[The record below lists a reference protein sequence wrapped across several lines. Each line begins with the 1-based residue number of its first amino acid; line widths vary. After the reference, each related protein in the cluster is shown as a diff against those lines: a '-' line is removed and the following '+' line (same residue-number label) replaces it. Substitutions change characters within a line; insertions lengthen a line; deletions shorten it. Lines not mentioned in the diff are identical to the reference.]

1 MIQHSFRSFPHTAN
15 KMYYDLVKLPGIW
28 SRGLWRFEVR
38 TRSITEWCLLGNNLA
53 LGWYKTNNQRRQLQ
67 NISYLFVR
75 FFFFCPAEPSNTC
88 WLALSVHTHNC
99 ITFPL
104 VLLSSYL
111 IFLHNFSLKTQ
122 WGYVERKSYGC
133 INNSYA
139 PEGLNIMLD
148 KNK

>member
-1 MIQHSFRSFPHTAN
+1 MIQHSFSSFPHTAN
-15 KMYYDLVKLPGIW
+15 KTYYDVVKLPGIW

-38 TRSITEWCLLGNNLA
+38 TGSITEWWLLGSNLA
-53 LGWYKTNNQRRQLQ
+53 LGWHKTNNQRRQLQ
-67 NISYLFVR
+67 NIS
-75 FFFFCPAEPSNTC
+75 FFFFFFLAEPSNTC
-88 WLALSVHTHNC
+88 WLALSVHTHNY
-99 ITFPL
+99 IAFPL
-104 VLLSSYL
+104 VLLSSSL

-122 WGYVERKSYGC
+122 WGDVERKSYGC